1 MEKTGNLNTS
11 KNLIEYYKTNIDVHI
26 DYLQALNAT
35 MSISKIGYMELAQE
49 LELVRKLM
57 YEKLSTFEQ
66 LPTYAESINE
76 KVINELHRILEI
88 KNISEIKEYIAYN
101 LDKETIFDLVTAR
114 TLNKIYRRT
123 SSIKIKDELDQSIP
137 NILNDLKRTLLSLSL
152 KVDCVENYTIAYFLE
167 RLSIHYDEESSATKY
182 IYDCIA
188 RIKMITNLLKH
199 KNCNI
204 DTTFAN
210 NIYNSF
216 EETLHVY
223 DINELVQAIDSML
236 FYTANLNEKYF
247 AKHL

>member
-123 SSIKIKDELDQSIP
+123 SSIKIKDELDQSIA

-152 KVDCVENYTIAYFLE
+152 KVDCEIG
-167 RLSIHYDEESSATKY
+167 
-182 IYDCIA
+182 
-188 RIKMITNLLKH
+188 
-199 KNCNI
+199 
-204 DTTFAN
+204 
-210 NIYNSF
+210 
-216 EETLHVY
+216 
-223 DINELVQAIDSML
+223 
-236 FYTANLNEKYF
+236 
-247 AKHL
+247 